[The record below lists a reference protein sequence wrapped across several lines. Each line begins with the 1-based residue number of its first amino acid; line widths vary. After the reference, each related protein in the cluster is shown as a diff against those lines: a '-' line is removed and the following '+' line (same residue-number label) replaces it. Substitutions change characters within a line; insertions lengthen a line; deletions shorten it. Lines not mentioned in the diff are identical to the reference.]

1 MVNQD
6 SFQGEGRE
14 VPVPPKVSQGG
25 EGGEGEP
32 DNDDDPVS
40 RSFQVDGVGGTEGQ
54 L

>member
-1 MVNQD
+1 
-6 SFQGEGRE
+6 
-14 VPVPPKVSQGG
+14 VPIPPKVSQGD

-40 RSFQVDGVGGTEGQ
+40 RIFQVDDVGAAEEQ